1 MSSGSKGR
9 FDGLDVQAMVS
20 SLQSWCGAGRR
31 VVNIYDGANGDSYVI
46 KLEGNEHNNTTG
58 SAGGKE
64 FLLLESGIR
73 FHAITNFVAEA
84 MPTPFCAKLRKHVR
98 GLRLESI
105 TQMGQDRVVLFQ
117 FGAGAAKHCLIL
129 ELYAKG
135 NLILTDGS
143 YTVLALLRSHVYHN
157 ETTDQAVVASS
168 GAAAV
173 VAERN
178 NDVVVR
184 VGQVYPVSYAT
195 SLSATPNVTGDDDQV
210 SSTTS
215 TTTTTAATALSLESA
230 AEFNAWARK
239 HVATAAAVVAASG
252 KKKKKGSHHLTIKTL
267 LAQSAD
273 SGVMDYGPALV
284 EHCIRMAGLDPHMAL
299 VLSENDD
306 ATVEWLNEQAEWQR
320 LREALVMEG
329 PRILAHWRPLLP
341 STSGSSSTSQSS
353 GGGFILY
360 QWRDDKTN
368 GTSKDATT
376 PAVDSLPHAD
386 KIFQEFL
393 PVLLKQH
400 EHRLHLEYPTFG
412 AAVEDYFAHVTQ
424 QKVLSKAASAEQA
437 AVARLDKIRR
447 DQEERLAALA
457 RQQTLL
463 EQQAATV
470 QWHADNV
477 DKALAVINSAIDSGM
492 DWDQLEQIVAIE
504 QTQNHNP
511 IALLIHKLE
520 LESDSMILRLPT
532 IPQDSAEDDDENP
545 LPLLPPTIDVSIS
558 LKESAYANANRL
570 FAQYRSS
577 KEKSVKTVEASAKAL
592 DAAELAAQR
601 QLSEAQKRRSKQS
614 GAAATRMIRKPA
626 WYEKF
631 HWFVTSDNYL
641 VLGGRDAH
649 QNEQLVKR
657 YLRPGDAYLHADVH
671 GAATCILRAKRR
683 RKDGGGT
690 EPIPLSETALREAGK
705 FTICRSS
712 AWASKMVTSAWW
724 VEAHQVSKTAPSGEY
739 LTVGSFMIRGK
750 KTYLPP
756 TPLEMG
762 LAVLFKLGD
771 DDSILRHKNERRD
784 FELLSEVVESEL
796 ESPLKINSRDKES
809 IEEEGT
815 GASVQAFI
823 HGEKLESTG
832 MHAHENDLDQVPIEP
847 TDEPVEV
854 SDDDDRDEAIV
865 EPHED
870 ATKTDPASQ
879 AKRGLSVRDRKLIKK
894 YGSLEAAEKALAS
907 QVDVSRGS
915 TKEVASSGNNG
926 QGAVKRGQKSKL
938 KRVEKKY
945 LDQDEED
952 RALAMLALQGGEKL
966 KRDKADKNRGK
977 RKANV
982 SDNQQKAAVET
993 LALLVKDTS
1002 VVATK
1007 LPETVQ
1013 CILAECVTVGSESE
1027 DVVVRW
1033 DKFDA
1038 EILQQLLDLQP
1049 VEAQV
1054 AAAKRLLHLKQSTR
1068 VDNFS
1073 SSLGG
1078 KYQSGAFVP
1087 RKVTDYSLFLCCR
1100 HYSNY
1105 SETWL

>member
-1 MSSGSKGR
+1 MNSKGR

-31 VVNIYDGANGDSYVI
+31 VVNIYDGASGESYVI
-46 KLEGNEHNNTTG
+46 KLEGNDHNNT
-58 SAGGKE
+58 SSGGKE

-105 TQMGQDRVVLFQ
+105 VQMGRDRVVLFQ

-157 ETTDQAVVASS
+157 ETDQTAVANPGNDPAVV
-168 GAAAV
+168 V
-173 VAERN
+173 VADRN

-195 SLSATPNVTGDDDQV
+195 SLSTTPSVTGDDQA
-210 SSTTS
+210 SSS
-215 TTTTTAATALSLESA
+215 TTTTTTTTATALSMESA
-230 AEFNAWARK
+230 ADFNAWARK
-239 HVATAAAVVAASG
+239 HVAAAAAAAAVAASG
-252 KKKKKGSHHLTIKTL
+252 KKKKKGSHHLTLKTL

-284 EHCIRMAGLDPHMAL
+284 EHCIRTAGLDPHMAL
-299 VLSENDD
+299 LPGNDD
-306 ATVEWLNEQAEWQR
+306 DTTVKWLIEQSDEWHR
-320 LREALVMEG
+320 LREALVVEG
-329 PRILAHWRPLLP
+329 PRILACWRPLLP
-341 STSGSSSTSQSS
+341 STSGSSSASGGATAESPQSS

-360 QWRDDKTN
+360 QRRDDKTKGSGN
-368 GTSKDATT
+368 DPTKDATT
-376 PAVDSLPHAD
+376 PTVDSLPHAD
-386 KIFQEFL
+386 KMLQEFL

-400 EHRLHLEYPTFG
+400 GHRLYLEYPTFG
-412 AAVEDYFAHVTQ
+412 AAVEDYFAHVTH

-447 DQEERLAALA
+447 DQQERLAALA
-457 RQQTLL
+457 RQQALL

-532 IPQDSAEDDDENP
+532 IPQDSAEDDDEHP
-545 LPLLPPTIDVSIS
+545 HPVLPPTIDVSIS

-577 KEKSVKTVEASAKAL
+577 KEKSAKTVEASAKAL

-601 QLSEAQKRRSKQS
+601 QLSEAQKRRAKQS
-614 GAAATRMIRKPA
+614 GAAANGMIRKPA

-683 RKDGGGT
+683 RKDSGGT

-796 ESPLKINSRDKES
+796 ESPLKTNSRDKET
-809 IEEEGT
+809 IEEGQ
-815 GASVQAFI
+815 GASVQAPTNS
-823 HGEKLESTG
+823 EKLESNG
-832 MHAHENDLDQVPIEP
+832 MHAHENDLDPVPIEP
-847 TDEPVEV
+847 TDDPVAV
-854 SDDDDRDEAIV
+854 SDDDRDEAIL

-870 ATKTDPASQ
+870 STKTDPASQ

-894 YGSLEAAEKALAS
+894 YGSLEAAETALAS
-907 QVDVSRGS
+907 QVDVGRGP
-915 TKEVASSGNNG
+915 TKKVVAPPSSGNNG
-926 QGAVKRGQKSKL
+926 PGAVKRGQKSKL

-982 SDNQQKAAVET
+982 SDSQQKAAVET

-1002 VVATK
+1002 VVATQ

-1013 CILAECVTVGSESE
+1013 SILAESVTVGSGLEE
-1027 DVVVRW
+1027 FVVRW

-1038 EILQQLLDLQP
+1038 DILEQLLDLQP
-1049 VEAQV
+1049 MEAQV
-1054 AAAKRLLHLKQSTR
+1054 AAAKRLLHLKQTTR
-1068 VDNFS
+1068 IDNFS

-1078 KYQSGAFVP
+1078 KYKSDAVVP
-1087 RKVTDYSLFLCCR
+1087 
-1100 HYSNY
+1100 
-1105 SETWL
+1105 